1 MTVRW
6 RAPPSHAEK
15 ITPAHP
21 NASCGASRQ
30 SLRRNKHK
38 TTKWAI
44 SCCRDWAMNVVV
56 PFSAVECFRPHVAFF
71 GCFYLDRRLYRDKV
85 CLCLFLISSK
95 SDSIWALR
103 TIHRSQSQLSNYKC
117 RSASLR
123 IISACVLRAKLK
135 NKQTRS
141 LDNFIKWNGVVW
153 EECAASKPRF
163 PPPKHTLGQHQYT
176 AAIFCVVTFSC
187 ERLIHLLVVEKSV
200 VSTIG
205 SDFCI
210 VMNCVL
216 EWPGCGERNN
226 TDTASWTVGY
236 WRVSGAA
243 ELAVALAVTEG
254 MNHHKNVCVCIFFFL
269 LPFYLRIHIH
279 CTGNVR
285 RIKPWPLAAFW
296 K

>member
-1 MTVRW
+1 MT
-6 RAPPSHAEK
+6 RATITRRKNNSRPPKRLLWCQSAV
-15 ITPAHP
+15 A
-21 NASCGASRQ
+21 N

-38 TTKWAI
+38 TTKRAI
-44 SCCRDWAMNVVV
+44 SCSRDWAMNVVV

-163 PPPKHTLGQHQYT
+163 PPPKHTRT
-176 AAIFCVVTFSC
+176 APVYGG
-187 ERLIHLLVVEKSV
+187 HLLRRDFFMWTSYSFIGCREKCCVYHWVRFLYCDELRVGVAGLRREKQHGHGVVNRWILTSV
-200 VSTIG
+200 WG
-205 SDFCI
+205 S
-210 VMNCVL
+210 
-216 EWPGCGERNN
+216 
-226 TDTASWTVGY
+226 
-236 WRVSGAA
+236 RVSGGASCHWRY
-243 ELAVALAVTEG
+243 EPSQ
-254 MNHHKNVCVCIFFFL
+254 KCVCVYFFFPPSL
-269 LPFYLRIHIH
+269 LFTHPHTLYGKRASH
-279 CTGNVR
+279 
-285 RIKPWPLAAFW
+285 
-296 K
+296 